1 MTIFKEI
8 VGEEYL
14 TVSGTK
20 ALLTDIEAD
29 RAADPDRE
37 MRYELAR
44 AIEHVN
50 RFAVLS
56 PEDADAL
63 VSELMELEKVNEV
76 TAYKITD
83 LLPRDRD
90 ELRSVYAKERYSL
103 SGDELDEI
111 LNIVSQY
118 G

>member
-1 MTIFKEI
+1 MTIFRE
-8 VGEEYL
+8 VLDEEYL
-14 TVSGTK
+14 TVSETK
-20 ALLTDIEAD
+20 ALLTDVEAE

-50 RFAVLS
+50 RFAILS
-56 PEDADAL
+56 PEDATAL
-63 VSELMELEKVNEV
+63 VSDLRELEKVNES
-76 TAYKITD
+76 TAYKIAD

-90 ELRSVYAKERYSL
+90 ELRSVYAQERYSL

-111 LNIVSQY
+111 LNVVSQY
-118 G
+118 A